1 MQALAKNREI
11 DGLAGSVDD
20 EPQLPVGAGR
30 TRDHQIVDNPS
41 ALVEQLR
48 VALTSRREIDEVC
61 GA

>member
-1 MQALAKNREI
+1 MQALAKKREI